1 MNTTEQNKYFYT
13 ENGPNFSVLIKN
25 ERGQPFVEIKLDENQ
40 ACLDVIT
47 KNRADIICNLLN
59 YAKENGGFGLTER
72 K

>member
-1 MNTTEQNKYFYT
+1 MNTTEQNNYFYT
-13 ENGPNFSVLIKN
+13 ENGPNFSVLIKT
-25 ERGQPFVEIKLDENQ
+25 ERGKLFAEIKLDENQ
-40 ACLDVIT
+40 TCFDIIT